1 MTFALNLLK
10 VSNIGELN
18 RASINFVLE
27 NLMANTVLLAD
38 HFDRNKR
45 SVAFKSSLNE
55 LTIEIRRMLDGSPQT
70 DAQAQLKMLS
80 RIERATSDQTTFIQK
95 AIIQSA

>member
-1 MTFALNLLK
+1 MNLLK
-10 VSNIGELN
+10 VSSIGELN
-18 RASINFVLE
+18 RASTNFVLE

-45 SVAFKSSLNE
+45 SAAFKVSLNE
-55 LTIEIRRMLDGSPQT
+55 LTIEIRRLINSSTQT

-80 RIERATSDQTTFIQK
+80 RIERDTSDQTTFIKK
-95 AIIQSA
+95 AIIEST